1 VNAIAAELPAIAAGV
16 VAAMAL
22 NFIHI
27 VGGLRVRLVKR

>member
-1 VNAIAAELPAIAAGV
+1 VNAIVAELPAIATGV

-27 VGGLRVRLVKR
+27 VGSFRAWLVKR